1 MPLLLDTGVV
11 YALADADDSWH
22 NRAQSLLRSQ
32 RELLLLPVTTVPEIT
47 YLLRK
52 RLRPHTE
59 RLFLRSIADG
69 ELGVE
74 QLTVGDW
81 RRSVELL
88 ETYEEIG
95 FVDASIVAIA
105 ERLRLTTIATTDRRH
120 FSAIRPSH
128 AERFELVP

>member
-11 YALADADDSWH
+11 YALADADDDWH
-22 NRAQSLLRSQ
+22 DRARALLGSQ
-32 RELLLLPVTTVPEIT
+32 REPLLLPVTAVPEIT

-52 RLRPHTE
+52 RLRPQTE
-59 RLFLRSIADG
+59 RLFLEAIADG

-74 QLTVGDW
+74 QLTAGDW

-88 ETYEEIG
+88 ETYEAIG

-120 FSAIRPSH
+120 FATIRPNHVDS
-128 AERFELVP
+128 FELVP